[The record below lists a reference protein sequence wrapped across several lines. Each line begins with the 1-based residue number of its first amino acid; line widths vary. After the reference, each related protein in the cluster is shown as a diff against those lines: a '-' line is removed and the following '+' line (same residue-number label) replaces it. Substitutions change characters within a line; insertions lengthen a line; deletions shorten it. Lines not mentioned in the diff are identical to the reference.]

1 MTTLT
6 LEISAELYQRL
17 SAEAQRAGRPVEKL
31 VESWL
36 AQHLPPASVSER
48 ERAREVLR
56 AAGLLAEPT
65 PDMIA
70 RAAQATM
77 SLDEVQAALDRAGGK
92 PLSEVVLEM
101 RGPKI

>member
-6 LEISAELYQRL
+6 LELPAELYQRL
-17 SAEAQRAGRPVEKL
+17 DAEAQRAGRPVEEL

-36 AQHLPPASVSER
+36 AQRLPPASVSER
-48 ERAREVLR
+48 ERARAVLR

-65 PDMIA
+65 PDMIT